1 MTRLSSFES
10 TRKTATGVLCLVAIG
25 LASVV
30 SHSDAA
36 DSGPVFQ
43 APRFVSGRVFIPPP
57 APPSQFIVQTAPTVQ
72 PEPKP
77 APKPEVK
84 PEVKPIPKPIPKPE
98 VKPAPAPGPA
108 PGPDPKTIPAPATK
122 PVPKTAPP
130 APGWLPRAGSAVGTD
145 RVRLYRCVKYKGLKK
160 VPKDSIPLVIQVPDP
175 RTMPSWFDS
184 LGLASIHG
192 CAVPRGCAYPRGIA
206 VAGAGCARPLVR
218 RMVSV
223 KICAPACGIE
233 CMRVGRHVWSSRKI
247 RYDFGEFQVDIR
259 LRSDGWVEVKYDD

>member
-25 LASVV
+25 LASAF
-30 SHSDAA
+30 SHADAA
-36 DSGPVFQ
+36 DSGAVFQ
-43 APRFVSGRVFIPPP
+43 APRLVSGRVFTPPP
-57 APPSQFIVQTAPTVQ
+57 APPSLFIVQTAPTVQ

-77 APKPEVK
+77 APKPA
-84 PEVKPIPKPIPKPE
+84 PKPE
-98 VKPAPAPGPA
+98 VKPAPVPVPA
-108 PGPDPKTIPAPATK
+108 PAPAPAPAPKTIPAPTVK
-122 PVPKTAPP
+122 PLPKTAPP
-130 APGWLPRAGSAVGTD
+130 APGWVPRAGSAAGTD

-184 LGLASIHG
+184 LGLGSIRG
-192 CAVPRGCAYPRGIA
+192 CAVPRDCPYPRGFA
-206 VAGAGCARPLVR
+206 VPRGCPYPRGFAAARPVVR

-223 KICAPACGIE
+223 KICAPASGIE
-233 CMRVGRHVWSSRKI
+233 CMRVGRHVWSSRKF

-259 LRSDGWVEVKYDD
+259 

>member
-25 LASVV
+25 LASAF
-30 SHSDAA
+30 SHADAA

-43 APRFVSGRVFIPPP
+43 APRLVSGRVFTPPP
-57 APPSQFIVQTAPTVQ
+57 APPSLFIVQTAPTVQ

-77 APKPEVK
+77 APKPA
-84 PEVKPIPKPIPKPE
+84 PKPE
-98 VKPAPAPGPA
+98 VKPAPVPVPA
-108 PGPDPKTIPAPATK
+108 PAPAPKTIPAPTAK
-122 PVPKTAPP
+122 PLPKTAPP
-130 APGWLPRAGSAVGTD
+130 APGWVPRAGSAAGTD

-175 RTMPSWFDS
+175 RTIPSWFDS
-184 LGLASIHG
+184 LGFASIHG
-192 CAVPRGCAYPRGIA
+192 CAVPRGCPYPRGYA
-206 VAGAGCARPLVR
+206 VARAGCARPVVR

-223 KICAPACGIE
+223 KICAPASGIE
-233 CMRVGRHVWSSRKI
+233 CMRVGRHVWSSRKF

>member
-10 TRKTATGVLCLVAIG
+10 TRKTATGALCLVAIG

-30 SHSDAA
+30 SHADAA

-43 APRFVSGRVFIPPP
+43 APRVVTGSVFTPPP
-57 APPSQFIVQTAPTVQ
+57 APPSLFTLQTAPTVQ

-84 PEVKPIPKPIPKPE
+84 P
-98 VKPAPAPGPA
+98 APAPVPVPVPA
-108 PGPDPKTIPAPATK
+108 PSPSPSPAPVPVPKTIPAPTAK
-122 PVPKTAPP
+122 PLPKPAPP
-130 APGWLPRAGSAVGTD
+130 ASGWVPRAGSAPGIA

-192 CAVPRGCAYPRGIA
+192 CAVPGGCAYPRGCA
-206 VAGAGCARPLVR
+206 VPRGGCARPVVR

-233 CMRVGRHVWSSRKI
+233 CMRVGRHVLNRRKI